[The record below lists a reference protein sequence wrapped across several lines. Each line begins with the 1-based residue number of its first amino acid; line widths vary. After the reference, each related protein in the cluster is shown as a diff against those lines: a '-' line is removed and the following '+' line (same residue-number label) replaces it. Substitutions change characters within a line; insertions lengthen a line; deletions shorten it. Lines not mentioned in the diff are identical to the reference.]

1 MSTISRLLARAVAA
15 GARFIPDKAPDPLRD
30 AHTYLGKPLNRVDGR
45 PKVTGQA
52 RLSAEFRP
60 RTLAYA
66 AVVTSTIAKGR
77 IRHIDTAAAYLS
89 AVLRRPSSTQFPP
102 TTLSRPS
109 RPPPPPCWPA
119 T

>member
-1 MSTISRLLARAVAA
+1 MSPSWRLPARPVAA

-52 RLSAEFRP
+52 RFSAEFRP
-60 RTLAYA
+60 RNLAYA

-77 IRHIDTAAAYLS
+77 IRHIDTAASQEAAGMLG
-89 AVLRRPSSTQFPP
+89 VITNE
-102 TTLSRPS
+102 
-109 RPPPPPCWPA
+109 
-119 T
+119 